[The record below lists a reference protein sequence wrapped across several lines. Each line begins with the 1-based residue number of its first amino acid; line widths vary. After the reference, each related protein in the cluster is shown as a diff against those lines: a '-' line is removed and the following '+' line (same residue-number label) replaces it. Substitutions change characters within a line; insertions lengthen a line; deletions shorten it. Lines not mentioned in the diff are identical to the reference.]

1 MVRPLLVLNKVVP
14 VSLLLAQSIFCHPFD
29 GSGIGKG
36 QQVDVE
42 ASGAGVLKAPVA
54 ICTEMDYPPF
64 RPPHQYILPDC
75 SRALGLLNG
84 VKIAKGE
91 DVRYEFLNATTDPIF
106 PDVTPI
112 RLPLKVISG
121 TSLDQ
126 E

>member
-1 MVRPLLVLNKVVP
+1 MGLPLLMSNKIFII
-14 VSLLLAQSIFCHPFD
+14 SLLAAQLIFCYPFD
-29 GSGIGKG
+29 DSRFDKR
-36 QQVDVE
+36 QQVGVE
-42 ASGAGVLKAPVA
+42 ASDAAALKAPVA

-84 VKIAKGE
+84 VKVAKGE